1 MKYFIDYKLKC
12 LKDRIC
18 PMLNEANVMST
29 AFFPQYV
36 SSLPEDRGAKPPLL
50 PLWPSS
56 LPRGTEVCMV
66 WISDQRIEAACS

>member
-56 LPRGTEVCMV
+56 LGSVYGLDFRSANRGSM
-66 WISDQRIEAACS
+66 

>member
-1 MKYFIDYKLKC
+1 
-12 LKDRIC
+12 
-18 PMLNEANVMST
+18 MLNEANVMST

-56 LPRGTEVCMV
+56 LGSVYGLDFRSANQGSM
-66 WISDQRIEAACS
+66 